1 MSGKSLGLLI
11 VLGLAII
18 VGSQSLFIVKET
30 ETALTL
36 QFGQIV
42 DSDIPAGLHIKTPFL
57 QNVKKFDARILTLD
71 AQPARFLTAGKKY
84 VIVDAFVKWRI
95 KDVLKYYKAT
105 SGDRFEASNRLADLA
120 NKGLRNEFGV
130 RSLHEVVSGER
141 DQLMTKLTA
150 DLNKETQENFGI
162 EILDV
167 RVKAIDLPEELSN
180 DVYRRMRAERDREAK
195 EIRSEGNELAEGIRA
210 EADRNK
216 TVTLAN
222 AYRESE
228 QIKGEGDA
236 TAANIY
242 AKAYSKDSEFYAFT
256 RSLKAYTETFRNQ
269 DVLLLKPDSDF
280 FRYMK
285 DSKGK

>member
-162 EILDV
+162 EVLDV

>member
-1 MSGKSLGLLI
+1 MNGKSLGLLVI
-11 VLGLAII
+11 LGLAII
-18 VGSQSLFIVKET
+18 IGSQSLYIVKET

-42 DSDIPAGLHIKTPFL
+42 KSDIPAGLHFKTPFL

-71 AQPARFLTAGKKY
+71 AQPSRFLTEGKKY

-141 DQLMTKLTA
+141 DQLMVQLTA
-150 DLNKETQENFGI
+150 NLNRETLDNFGI
-162 EILDV
+162 EVLDV

-210 EADRNK
+210 EADRDK
-216 TVTLAN
+216 TVALAN

-236 TAANIY
+236 TASNIY
-242 AKAYSKDSEFYAFT
+242 AKAYSKDSEFYSFT
-256 RSLKAYTETFRNQ
+256 RSLKAYTETFRSQ

-285 DSKGK
+285 DAKGQ

>member
-1 MSGKSLGLLI
+1 MNGKSLGLLVI
-11 VLGLAII
+11 LGLAII
-18 VGSQSLFIVKET
+18 IGSQSLYIVKET

-42 DSDIPAGLHIKTPFL
+42 KSDIPSGLHFKTPFL

-71 AQPARFLTAGKKY
+71 AQPSRFLTEGKKY

-141 DQLMTKLTA
+141 DQLMVQLTA
-150 DLNKETQENFGI
+150 NLNRETLDNFGI
-162 EILDV
+162 EVLDV

-210 EADRNK
+210 EADRDK
-216 TVTLAN
+216 TVALAN

-236 TAANIY
+236 TASNIY
-242 AKAYSKDSEFYAFT
+242 AKAYSKDSEFYSFT
-256 RSLKAYTETFRNQ
+256 RSLKAYTETFRSQ

-285 DSKGK
+285 DAKGQ

>member
-1 MSGKSLGLLI
+1 MNGKGLGLLI

-18 VGSQSLFIVKET
+18 VGSQSLYIVKET
-30 ETALTL
+30 ESALTL

-42 DSDIPAGLHIKTPFL
+42 ESDIPPGLHFKTPFL

-71 AQPARFLTAGKKY
+71 AQPSRFLTEGKKY

-95 KDVLKYYKAT
+95 KNVLSYYKAT
-105 SGDRFEASNRLADLA
+105 NGDRFEASNRLADLA
-120 NKGLRNEFGV
+120 NKGMRNEFGV

-141 DQLMTKLTA
+141 DQLMIKLTA
-150 DLNKETQENFGI
+150 DLNKETQENFGV

-167 RVKAIDLPEELSN
+167 RIKAIDLPEELSN

-195 EIRSEGNELAEGIRA
+195 EIRSQGNELAEGIRA
-210 EADRNK
+210 EADRDK

-242 AKAYSKDSEFYAFT
+242 AKAYNKDAEFYSFT
-256 RSLKAYTETFRNQ
+256 RSLKAYTETFQSQ

-285 DSKGK
+285 DAKGK

>member
-1 MSGKSLGLLI
+1 MTGKGLGLLI

-18 VGSQSLFIVKET
+18 IGSQSVYIVKET

-42 DSDIPAGLHIKTPFL
+42 ENDIQAGLHFKTPFL

-71 AQPARFLTAGKKY
+71 AQPSRFLTEGKKY

-105 SGDRFEASNRLADLA
+105 NGDRFEASNRLADLA
-120 NKGLRNEFGV
+120 NKGMRNEFGV

-150 DLNKETQENFGI
+150 DLNTETLDNFGI

-167 RVKAIDLPEELSN
+167 RIKAIDLPEELSN

-195 EIRSEGNELAEGIRA
+195 EIRSQGNELAEGIRA
-210 EADRNK
+210 EADRDK

-242 AKAYSKDSEFYAFT
+242 AKAYNKDSEFYAFT
-256 RSLKAYTETFRNQ
+256 RSLKAYTETFRSQ

-285 DSKGK
+285 DAKGK